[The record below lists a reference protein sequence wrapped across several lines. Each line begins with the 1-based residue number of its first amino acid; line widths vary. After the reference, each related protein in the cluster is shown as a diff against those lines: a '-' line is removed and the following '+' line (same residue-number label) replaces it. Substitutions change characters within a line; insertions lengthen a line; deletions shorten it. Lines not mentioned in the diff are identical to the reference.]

1 MSSDTP
7 DAPAPEKSDDDL
19 NIPSAPRAHRE
30 GGGPGGRPP
39 GGPGGSGGP
48 GGPGGFDGPRGP
60 REGGGF
66 DGPRGPREGG
76 GFDGPRGPR
85 EGGGFDRGDRGGRGG
100 PRGRREDRPMT
111 VKGRLRAKA
120 RKKARKQKKQLFQRR
135 KVSRFS
141 QETQVEIDY
150 KDAKM
155 LRSFLTETGKI
166 IPRRISG
173 NTAAQQR
180 KLAVA
185 IKRARHLA
193 LLPYSDSH
201 Q

>member
-1 MSSDTP
+1 MSSDNP
-7 DAPAPEKSDDDL
+7 QNGGGEERV
-19 NIPSAPRAHRE
+19 IPSAPRADRE
-30 GGGPGGRPP
+30 RQASGGGEPGGGGEGRFGDRP
-39 GGPGGSGGP
+39 GGGRFGDRPGGGGRF
-48 GGPGGFDGPRGP
+48 GDRD
-60 REGGGF
+60 GGG
-66 DGPRGPREGG
+66 EGR
-76 GFDGPRGPR
+76 F
-85 EGGGFDRGDRGGRGG
+85 GDRPGGRGG
-100 PRGRREDRPMT
+100 RRDDRPMT

-120 RKKARKQKKQLFQRR
+120 RKKARKQKRSGFQKR
-135 KVSRFS
+135 KISRFS
-141 QETQVEIDY
+141 QDKKIEFDY
-150 KDAKM
+150 KDAKV

-173 NTAAQQR
+173 IGAAQQR

>member
-1 MSSDTP
+1 MSSDNP
-7 DAPAPEKSDDDL
+7 QNGGGEERV
-19 NIPSAPRAHRE
+19 IPSAPRADRE
-30 GGGPGGRPP
+30 RQASGS
-39 GGPGGSGGP
+39 GGPGGSGEGRFGDRP
-48 GGPGGFDGPRGP
+48 GGGGGGGRFGDRPGGG
-60 REGGGF
+60 EGRF
-66 DGPRGPREGG
+66 
-76 GFDGPRGPR
+76 
-85 EGGGFDRGDRGGRGG
+85 GDRPGGRGG
-100 PRGRREDRPMT
+100 RRDDRPMT

-120 RKKARKQKKQLFQRR
+120 RKKARKQKRSGFQKR
-135 KVSRFS
+135 KISRFS
-141 QETQVEIDY
+141 QDKKIEFDY
-150 KDAKM
+150 KDAKI

-173 NTAAQQR
+173 IGAAQQR

>member
-1 MSSDTP
+1 MSSSGP
-7 DAPAPEKSDDDL
+7 D
-19 NIPSAPRAHRE
+19 E
-30 GGGPGGRPP
+30 GGYEERERGRERTTERDRDRERSMERERSLDDGDGGGGGGGGGYSEGGFGGRPGGGRGRP
-39 GGPGGSGGP
+39 GGPG
-48 GGPGGFDGPRGP
+48 
-60 REGGGF
+60 
-66 DGPRGPREGG
+66 
-76 GFDGPRGPR
+76 
-85 EGGGFDRGDRGGRGG
+85 
-100 PRGRREDRPMT
+100 RGRDRRDSGPQT

-120 RKKARKQKKQLFQRR
+120 RKKARKQKRQLFQRR
-135 KVSRFS
+135 KGSRLS
-141 QETQVEIDY
+141 QDRKLEIDY

-180 KLAVA
+180 KLALA

>member
-1 MSSDTP
+1 MSSDNP
-7 DAPAPEKSDDDL
+7 QNGGGEERV
-19 NIPSAPRAHRE
+19 IPSAPRADRE
-30 GGGPGGRPP
+30 RQASGGGDRDGGGGGGR
-39 GGPGGSGGP
+39 
-48 GGPGGFDGPRGP
+48 F
-60 REGGGF
+60 
-66 DGPRGPREGG
+66 
-76 GFDGPRGPR
+76 
-85 EGGGFDRGDRGGRGG
+85 GDRDGGRGG
-100 PRGRREDRPMT
+100 RRDDRPMT

-120 RKKARKQKKQLFQRR
+120 RKKARKQKRSGFQKR
-135 KVSRFS
+135 KISRFS
-141 QETQVEIDY
+141 QDKKIEFDY
-150 KDAKM
+150 KDAKV

-173 NTAAQQR
+173 IGAAQQR

>member
-1 MSSDTP
+1 MSSDN
-7 DAPAPEKSDDDL
+7 PEDGGGEERV
-19 NIPSAPRAHRE
+19 IPSAPRADRERQASGGGGHFGDRPGGGGGGRFGDRPE
-30 GGGPGGRPP
+30 GGGGGFGDRPGGGEGRFGDRP
-39 GGPGGSGGP
+39 GG
-48 GGPGGFDGPRGP
+48 
-60 REGGGF
+60 GGGRF
-66 DGPRGPREGG
+66 
-76 GFDGPRGPR
+76 
-85 EGGGFDRGDRGGRGG
+85 GDRPGGRGG
-100 PRGRREDRPMT
+100 RRDDRPMT

-120 RKKARKQKKQLFQRR
+120 RKKARKQKKSGFQRR

-141 QETQVEIDY
+141 QDKKIDFDY
-150 KDAKM
+150 KDAKV

-173 NTAAQQR
+173 IGAAQQR

>member
-1 MSSDTP
+1 MSSDNP
-7 DAPAPEKSDDDL
+7 QDGGGEERV
-19 NIPSAPRAHRE
+19 IPSAPRADRERQASGGGGHFGDRPGGGHFGDRPGGGGGGGGFGDRPGGGGGGGGGRFGDRSE
-30 GGGPGGRPP
+30 GGGGR
-39 GGPGGSGGP
+39 
-48 GGPGGFDGPRGP
+48 F
-60 REGGGF
+60 
-66 DGPRGPREGG
+66 
-76 GFDGPRGPR
+76 
-85 EGGGFDRGDRGGRGG
+85 GDRPGGRGG
-100 PRGRREDRPMT
+100 RRDDRPMT

-120 RKKARKQKKQLFQRR
+120 RKKARKQKKSGFQRR

-141 QETQVEIDY
+141 QDKKIDFDY
-150 KDAKM
+150 KDAKV

-173 NTAAQQR
+173 IGAAQQR

-193 LLPYSDSH
+193 LLPYSDTH